1 MTKFDAIT
9 EATADSSKL
18 AKAFAMFTAF
28 SFLLPAALAAF
39 SQAANIVA

>member
-9 EATADSSKL
+9 EATADSGKL

-28 SFLLPAALAAF
+28 SFLLPAALAVF
-39 SQAANIVA
+39 NQAAQIVA

>member
-9 EATADSSKL
+9 EATADSGKLSKF
-18 AKAFAMFTAF
+18 FAVFTAF
-28 SFLLPAALAAF
+28 SFLLPAALAVF

>member
-9 EATADSSKL
+9 EATADSGKL

>member
-9 EATADSSKL
+9 EATANSSKL
-18 AKAFAMFTAF
+18 TKAFAIFTAF
-28 SFLLPAALAAF
+28 SFLLPAAMAAI